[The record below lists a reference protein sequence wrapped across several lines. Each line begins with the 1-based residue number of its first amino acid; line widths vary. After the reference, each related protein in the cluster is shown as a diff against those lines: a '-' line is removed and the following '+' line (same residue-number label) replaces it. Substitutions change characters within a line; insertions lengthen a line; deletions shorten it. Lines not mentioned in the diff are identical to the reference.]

1 MTDTKKRSRR
11 AAGLFLGIGIALTV
25 LGASGARPG
34 VQRGLYLS
42 SGVLFF
48 VAAVA
53 SFRKAGKGDAAGKGG
68 NGYDPTMYS

>member
-11 AAGLFLGIGIALTV
+11 VAGLFLGIGIALTV
-25 LGASGARPG
+25 LGASGTRPG

-42 SGVLFF
+42 SGVLFI

-53 SFRKAGKGDAAGKGG
+53 SFRKTDNGDAGRKGG